1 MRTVAA
7 YDCFHDRCCSGL
19 LPNQGECPPC
29 QMVAGADDIEGHGK
43 AMAPTGMAGELT
55 LLQDGARNNTPLA
68 VVGERLVTKVKLTE
82 GAKW

>member
-1 MRTVAA
+1 
-7 YDCFHDRCCSGL
+7 
-19 LPNQGECPPC
+19 
-29 QMVAGADDIEGHGK
+29 MVAGADDIEGHGK